1 MSVVPLLDSPSAVGD
16 EGRPRATSL
25 AVVSAALAALV
36 TAVGFRVGQ
45 PDLLLSLGPFAG
57 LAAAGLALLNRRR
70 FVHQFFGHALLTWF
84 GMPLASLIV
93 LAPFLG
99 PVPVTVAGLAVALF
113 GLTATWS
120 DTGDRESLRRGL
132 YATGRVTIATWLWLV
147 VGLLAGGAA
156 VLLVVL
162 PTSGDPDLSS
172 AVVVFC
178 GVLVVSTAGALV
190 GLRWLP
196 LRHLAARPRRARVAA
211 TVRRLRLATGATMA
225 AAVLVGGATV
235 VAPAGSWI
243 SGAAGGWG
251 AAVAT
256 ALTSRVTVGVVVGL
270 AGTVLLAGVLARGAR
285 FVANRGDP
293 TTRDRLAAGLAG
305 LPLAVIVLVILPFVG
320 PFGLAVVAAV
330 LGAQVLMLVLLS
342 VTYVAA
348 DLEMVPDR
356 AGAPAMVATGLLVAA
371 IAAARV
377 SPPLAVVCVAVACL
391 SWDLSTFGLG
401 VTAELGHRPRTRRL
415 VLVHAV
421 VSVAVGT
428 VTVLAV
434 LALEALRPFVGG
446 SALPAFVVAA
456 GAFLVVATLR
466 G

>member
-1 MSVVPLLDSPSAVGD
+1 MCSS
-16 EGRPRATSL
+16 
-25 AVVSAALAALV
+25 
-36 TAVGFRVGQ
+36 
-45 PDLLLSLGPFAG
+45 DL
-57 LAAAGLALLNRRR
+57 
-70 FVHQFFGHALLTWF
+70 
-84 GMPLASLIV
+84 
-93 LAPFLG
+93 
-99 PVPVTVAGLAVALF
+99 
-113 GLTATWS
+113 
-120 DTGDRESLRRGL
+120 
-132 YATGRVTIATWLWLV
+132 
-147 VGLLAGGAA
+147 
-156 VLLVVL
+156 
-162 PTSGDPDLSS
+162 
-172 AVVVFC
+172 
-178 GVLVVSTAGALV
+178 ALV

-211 TVRRLRLATGATMA
+211 TVRRLQFATGVIMA

-235 VAPAGSWI
+235 VVPAGSWI
-243 SGAAGGWG
+243 SGAAGGRG
-251 AAVAT
+251 AVVAT
-256 ALTSRVTVGVVVGL
+256 VLTSRVTVGVVVGL

-305 LPLAVIVLVILPFVG
+305 LPLAVIVLVILPF
-320 PFGLAVVAAV
+320 GLAVVAAV
-330 LGAQVLMLVLLS
+330 LGAQILMLVLLS

-356 AGAPAMVATGLLVAA
+356 TGAPAMVATGLLLAA

-415 VLVHAV
+415 VLVHGL

>member
-1 MSVVPLLDSPSAVGD
+1 M
-16 EGRPRATSL
+16 
-25 AVVSAALAALV
+25 
-36 TAVGFRVGQ
+36 
-45 PDLLLSLGPFAG
+45 
-57 LAAAGLALLNRRR
+57 
-70 FVHQFFGHALLTWF
+70 
-84 GMPLASLIV
+84 
-93 LAPFLG
+93 
-99 PVPVTVAGLAVALF
+99 
-113 GLTATWS
+113 
-120 DTGDRESLRRGL
+120 
-132 YATGRVTIATWLWLV
+132 
-147 VGLLAGGAA
+147 
-156 VLLVVL
+156 
-162 PTSGDPDLSS
+162 
-172 AVVVFC
+172 
-178 GVLVVSTAGALV
+178 
-190 GLRWLP
+190 
-196 LRHLAARPRRARVAA
+196 
-211 TVRRLRLATGATMA
+211 
-225 AAVLVGGATV
+225 
-235 VAPAGSWI
+235 
-243 SGAAGGWG
+243 
-251 AAVAT
+251 
-256 ALTSRVTVGVVVGL
+256 GL

-305 LPLAVIVLVILPFVG
+305 FPLAVIVLVILPFVG
-320 PFGLAVVAAV
+320 PLGLAVVAAV

-348 DLEMVPDR
+348 DLEVVPDR
-356 AGAPAMVATGLLVAA
+356 AGAPAMVAAGLLVAA

-415 VLVHAV
+415 VLVHGL

-456 GAFLVVATLR
+456 GAFLIVATLR